1 MSQLAAITSEAKDFL
16 EKTHVHFV
24 NGAPMQSSG
33 NGRIEVV
40 NPSTGNVISSISDA
54 TQADVNA
61 AVSAARKAFEGD
73 EWSNMPPAERAN
85 LLSKYADILEA
96 HADELAMLEV
106 LDGGKPLMLA
116 KPVDVMATVGAFRYY
131 AGWADK
137 IHGQTHNT
145 NMPGDNHV
153 FTLKE
158 AVGVA
163 ALIVPWNYPL
173 VMAGMKLAPALA
185 AGCAC
190 VLKPAEDTP
199 ITALRL
205 AELAKEAGFPN
216 GVFNVVTG
224 HGHGAGAMLANHPGV
239 DKVAFTGST
248 ATGKAIADAARGN
261 LKKVTLEL
269 GGKSPNII
277 FPDANLEKAI
287 PGSAMGIFFNS
298 GQVCTASSRLYVHEK
313 VYDQVVEGIAE
324 FSKTMKTGNGLDMEV
339 MFGPLVSE
347 RQLSRVSNYVDIGR
361 KEGADILCGGEAVGE
376 QGFCYA
382 PTVIGNTRN
391 DMKISREEI
400 FGPVLVAQKFSDT
413 DEVVALANDTEY
425 GLSSAVWTQDI
436 TLAHQMAK
444 RIKAGQVTI
453 NCCGG
458 ADWDVPIGGYKQ
470 SGWGRE
476 NGEDGL
482 NNYLQTKSVFVSLG

>member
-1 MSQLAAITSEAKDFL
+1 MSQIVEITTDAHDFL
-16 EKTHVHFV
+16 AKHHTHFI
-24 NGAPMQSSG
+24 NGEAAPSTGTS
-33 NGRIEVV
+33 RIDVV
-40 NPSTGNVISSISDA
+40 NPATGAVISSISDA
-54 TQADVNA
+54 TKSDVDA
-61 AVSAARKAFEGD
+61 AVDAARQAFEHESWRD
-73 EWSNMPPAERAN
+73 MKPAQRAS
-85 LLSKYADILEA
+85 LLSKYADIIEA

-106 LDGGKPLMLA
+106 IDGGKPLMLA

-158 AVGVA
+158 ALGVA

-173 VMAGMKLAPALA
+173 VMAAMKLAPALA
-185 AGCAC
+185 AGCTC

-199 ITALRL
+199 MTALRL
-205 AELAKEAGFPN
+205 VELAKEVGFPD
-216 GVFNVVTG
+216 GVFNVITG
-224 HGHGAGAMLANHPGV
+224 YGHTAGAMLAQHEGV

-269 GGKSPNII
+269 GGKSPNNI

-298 GQVCTASSRLYVHEK
+298 GQVCTASSRLYVHNN
-313 VYDQVVEGIAE
+313 VYDEVVEGIAA
-324 FSKTMKTGNGLDMEV
+324 FSKTLKTGNGLDMEV
-339 MFGPLVSE
+339 MLGPLVSA
-347 RQLSRVSNYVDIGR
+347 RQLERVSSYVKTGR
-361 KEGADILCGGEAVGE
+361 SEGADVICGGNAIGDEGY
-376 QGFCYA
+376 CYA
-382 PTVIGNTRN
+382 PTVIGNTTN

-400 FGPVLVAQKFSDT
+400 FGPVLVAQKFSDE

-436 TLAHQMAK
+436 SRAHRMAK
-444 RIKAGQVTI
+444 RIKAGQVTV

-476 NGEDGL
+476 NGADGL
-482 NNYLQTKSVFVSLG
+482 NNYLNTKSVFVSLS